1 MERRG
6 PEHEARETGASSG
19 AAAAAAAAA
28 GQWVIV
34 NGRRRA
40 LPAGG
45 ALVALLQTL
54 DVAPDAR
61 GVAVA
66 VNDALVPRSGWDGQR
81 LQPGD
86 RVEVVGAVQGG

>member
-6 PEHEARETGASSG
+6 PEREPEETGASPGS
-19 AAAAAAAAA
+19 AAAAA

-54 DVAPDAR
+54 GVAPDAR

-81 LQPGD
+81 LQPED